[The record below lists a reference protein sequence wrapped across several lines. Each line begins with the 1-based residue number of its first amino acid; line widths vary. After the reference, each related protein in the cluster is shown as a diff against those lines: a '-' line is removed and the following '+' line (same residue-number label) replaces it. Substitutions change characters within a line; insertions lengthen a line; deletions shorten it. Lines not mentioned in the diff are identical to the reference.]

1 MKKEQGISY
10 ESILESISDGVF
22 TVDLNWRITFFN
34 QSAERITG
42 IMKEDAIGR
51 LCSEVFKSSMC
62 ENGCALRKTLKNG
75 KPVIGRY
82 GFFINSKGAEV
93 PVSVSTAVLY
103 DSTGRVAGGAETFR
117 DLSEIEALRKEL
129 TGRYT
134 LSDIITDAPCMKSVL
149 DLIPSIAESRSI
161 LLIEGETGTGKE
173 LYAKAV
179 HEMSDRSGR
188 PFFAIN
194 CSAFPETLLE
204 SELFGYKKGAFTG
217 ADKDKAGWFSVA
229 DQSTLFLD
237 EIGDISPMM
246 QVKLLRVLQERT
258 FEPVGATKSEKTNAR
273 IIAATNKKL
282 SESVKEGRFREDL
295 YYRLNVIKV
304 ELPPLRKRISDVH
317 LLAQHFLGKYN
328 IKLRKAVSG
337 FSSEALSLLMSY
349 SWPGNVRELE
359 NVIER
364 AVVLCSGNRIAGD
377 LFPAEINTIKGEKHH
392 SFNFDSV
399 KKFAQISYITNAL
412 NENGGSVLKTAKAL
426 GIHKTTLYRIMK
438 KYGMDVPHGHQ
449 E

>member
-1 MKKEQGISY
+1 MKKDSTVSY

-34 QSAERITG
+34 QAAERITG
-42 IMKEDAIGR
+42 IMRKDALGK

-62 ENGCALRKTLKNG
+62 ENGCALRRTLKSG
-75 KPVIGRY
+75 RPVIGRS
-82 GFFINSKGAEV
+82 GFFINSKGDEV
-93 PVSVSTAVLY
+93 PVSVSTAVLF
-103 DSTGRVAGGAETFR
+103 DSSGRIAGGAETFR

-134 LSDIITDAPCMKSVL
+134 MSDIVTGSPCMKSVL
-149 DLIPSIAESRSI
+149 DLIPSIAESSSI

-188 PFFAIN
+188 PFHAIN

-204 SELFGYKKGAFTG
+204 SELFGYRKGAFTG
-217 ADKDKAGWFSVA
+217 AEKDKEGWFAVA
-229 DQSTLFLD
+229 DKSTLFLD

-258 FEPVGATKSEKTNAR
+258 FEPVGSTRSEKTGAR
-273 IIAATNKKL
+273 IIAATNRNL
-282 SESVKEGRFREDL
+282 SELVKQRKFREDL

-317 LLAQHFLGKYN
+317 LLARHFLGKYN
-328 IKLRKAVSG
+328 IKLKKAVSG
-337 FSSEALSLLMSY
+337 FSPEALSLLMSY
-349 SWPGNVRELE
+349 KWPGNVRELE

-364 AVVLCSGNRIAGD
+364 AVVLCSGNRITGD
-377 LFPAEINTIKGEKHH
+377 LLPPEISQAGEVMHPNFK
-392 SFNFDSV
+392 FDSV
-399 KKFAQISYITNAL
+399 RKFAQISCISNAL
-412 NENGGSVLKTAKAL
+412 KENGGNVQATAKAL

-438 KYGMDVPHGHQ
+438 KCGMDVPGRQ

>member
-1 MKKEQGISY
+1 MKKDQIVSY

-22 TVDLNWRITFFN
+22 TVDLDWRITFFN
-34 QSAERITG
+34 QAAERITG
-42 IMKEDAIGR
+42 IQKKDALGR

-75 KPVIGRY
+75 KPVIGRS
-82 GFFINSKGAEV
+82 GFFINSKGEEV
-93 PVSVSTAVLY
+93 PVSVSTAVLFDRY
-103 DSTGRVAGGAETFR
+103 GRVAGGAETFR
-117 DLSEIEALRKEL
+117 DLSEIETLRKEL
-129 TGRYT
+129 AGKYT
-134 LSDIITDAPCMKSVL
+134 LNDIITGSPCMRSVL
-149 DLIPSIAESRSI
+149 DLIPSIAESSSI

-173 LYAKAV
+173 LYARAV
-179 HEMSDRSGR
+179 HEMSDRAGR
-188 PFFAIN
+188 PFYAIN

-204 SELFGYKKGAFTG
+204 SELFGYRKGAFTG
-217 ADKDKAGWFSVA
+217 AVKDKEGWFSVA
-229 DQSTLFLD
+229 DNSTLFLD
-237 EIGDISPMM
+237 EIGDILPMM

-258 FEPVGATKSEKTNAR
+258 YEPVGSTRSEKTNAR
-273 IIAATNKKL
+273 IIAATNRNL
-282 SESVKEGRFREDL
+282 SELVKQGKFREDL

-337 FSSEALSLLMSY
+337 FSSEALFLLMSY

-364 AVVLCSGNRIAGD
+364 SVVLCSGNRISGD
-377 LFPAEINTIKGEKHH
+377 LFPPEINRVKEEKYPN
-392 SFNFDSV
+392 FKFDSV
-399 KKFAQISYITNAL
+399 KKFAQISFITNAL
-412 NENGGSVLKTAKAL
+412 NENGGSVPMTAKAL

-438 KYGMDVPHGHQ
+438 KYGMDLPH
-449 E
+449 